1 MNEDYRVERRLNERK
16 ICIGCFAL
24 NNIPISSE
32 VYQFS
37 HDFVESGQLDKY
49 LPTKEDPLQE
59 EVMEFNGDYFKM
71 ACSAII
77 KAWEERKK

>member
-16 ICIGCFAL
+16 ICIGCFAS

-37 HDFVESGQLDKY
+37 HYFVESGQLDKY
-49 LPTKEDPLQE
+49 LPSNDNLLQD

-71 ACSAII
+71 ACNAII
-77 KAWEERKK
+77 EAWDKRNA

>member
-16 ICIGCFAL
+16 ICIGCFAS

-49 LPTKEDPLQE
+49 LPTKENPLQE

-71 ACSAII
+71 ACNAII
-77 KAWEERKK
+77 EAWDKRNA